1 MTHLREGC
9 FRSGCGPA
17 PLLQGATRARLGGD
31 AARCS
36 VLRRLA
42 TLNLRSPRAEGGLAG
57 LRKRSG
63 EESASR
69 KSSSWESQTA
79 GRTGNSGAATV
90 AADVDIDLG
99 PMEFLRIFPRPF
111 EILFIPGRLRL
122 GGAEEDPF
130 S

>member
-1 MTHLREGC
+1 MTHLQERC
-9 FRSGCGPA
+9 FRSSCGPA
-17 PLLQGATRARLGGD
+17 PLRQGATRARLGGD

-36 VLRRLA
+36 RLRRLA
-42 TLNLRSPRAEGGLAG
+42 TLGLRSPRAEGGLAK

-79 GRTGNSGAATV
+79 GRTRNSGAATAAL

-99 PMEFLRIFPRPF
+99 PVEFLKDFPQTLWDLVHPRQI
-111 EILFIPGRLRL
+111 EAWRG
-122 GGAEEDPF
+122 
-130 S
+130 